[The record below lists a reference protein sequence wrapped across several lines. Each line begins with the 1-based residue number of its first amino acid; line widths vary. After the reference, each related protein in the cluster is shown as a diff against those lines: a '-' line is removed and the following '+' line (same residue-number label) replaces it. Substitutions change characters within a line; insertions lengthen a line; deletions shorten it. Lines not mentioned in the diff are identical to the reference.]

1 MSLWL
6 GQSGRES
13 LEHCSSLLVLL
24 ALGFAVVRYLEWSS
38 DTNLAE
44 FINAIR
50 PPASDPNHSVGS
62 LPHVT
67 SALVSRPDGR
77 TP

>member
-1 MSLWL
+1 MALAIL
-6 GQSGRES
+6 SGIIGT
-13 LEHCSSLLVLL
+13 LLVQILVLL
-24 ALGFAVVRYLEWSS
+24 ALGYAVVPYLEWSS